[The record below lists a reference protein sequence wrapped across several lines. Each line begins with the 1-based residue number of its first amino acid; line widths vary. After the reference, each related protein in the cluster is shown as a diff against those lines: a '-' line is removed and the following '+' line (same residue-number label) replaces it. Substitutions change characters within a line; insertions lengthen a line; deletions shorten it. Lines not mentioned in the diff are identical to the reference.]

1 MIFGKKKPEENL
13 DDLNESRDHIK
24 SLLSNLEQEYN
35 NAAISED
42 SYNEIKE
49 KNTKK
54 LQEVETKIKGL
65 GGNIEGPKPVIN
77 GHYEN
82 NGVKA
87 KETDEKPEKSEE
99 DKPDEN
105 PKVEVPGLAP
115 LKEHKKKKEES
126 PKEEEA
132 KPGEKP
138 DEKPKAEVP
147 GLAPLKEHKKKKE
160 SPKEEETEPAEKSD
174 EKPKEEPKE
183 EPPEEKEKPKKE
195 KPKKKAKEGTL
206 DASLTGV
213 PGYAGDKPSEE
224 KPKKKAKEGTLA
236 ASVTGVPGYAGDSA
250 PEEGEKTD
258 TEETEEKEAEEEKPE
273 EKPEEKAEAKPA
285 ATTDIDIKLEKSMH
299 KVNFEMEK
307 LKAILDSVKES
318 RGVVDERL
326 QRLTEN
332 IGELRSMIYQKEGQ
346 LDELQSKTTR
356 LDELM
361 TNVKPENFTK
371 ELTKRDTQLSETE
384 TRLEKTETKVE
395 EMMTIVKDIR
405 KVMMQ
410 LGNLDNVIDVS
421 RKTADRLLKIE
432 NLTESAERYSGD
444 VQKAYIEMSKGLEEI
459 ERVKANQERLDG
471 AMKELSASVDGVSD
485 KLEKYATVGDMME
498 IKETTNMISKELENV
513 KNFISSR
520 IPVLETLSEPL
531 KKLKEQKEE
540 IEVILNS
547 LDEKYSEGKI
557 AEDEYSKI
565 KENNTKKLEEIE
577 KELKKEWKRIER
589 TRKRVNVPIPGTAK
603 PSISTE
609 QKEKAPSAEKP
620 ETSPTP
626 ELKPKAPKEE
636 SPKEEEAKPGEKP
649 DEKPKEEPKEEPPE
663 EKEKPP
669 EKPEKPKKGKKIS
682 RTESMLDELEDLL
695 KMGLIT
701 KEAFEKTK
709 ATISGKK

>member
-138 DEKPKAEVP
+138 DEKPK
-147 GLAPLKEHKKKKE
+147 
-160 SPKEEETEPAEKSD
+160 
-174 EKPKEEPKE
+174 
-183 EPPEEKEKPKKE
+183 
-195 KPKKKAKEGTL
+195 
-206 DASLTGV
+206 
-213 PGYAGDKPSEE
+213 
-224 KPKKKAKEGTLA
+224 
-236 ASVTGVPGYAGDSA
+236 
-250 PEEGEKTD
+250 
-258 TEETEEKEAEEEKPE
+258 
-273 EKPEEKAEAKPA
+273 
-285 ATTDIDIKLEKSMH
+285 
-299 KVNFEMEK
+299 
-307 LKAILDSVKES
+307 
-318 RGVVDERL
+318 
-326 QRLTEN
+326 
-332 IGELRSMIYQKEGQ
+332 
-346 LDELQSKTTR
+346 
-356 LDELM
+356 
-361 TNVKPENFTK
+361 
-371 ELTKRDTQLSETE
+371 
-384 TRLEKTETKVE
+384 
-395 EMMTIVKDIR
+395 
-405 KVMMQ
+405 
-410 LGNLDNVIDVS
+410 
-421 RKTADRLLKIE
+421 
-432 NLTESAERYSGD
+432 
-444 VQKAYIEMSKGLEEI
+444 
-459 ERVKANQERLDG
+459 
-471 AMKELSASVDGVSD
+471 
-485 KLEKYATVGDMME
+485 
-498 IKETTNMISKELENV
+498 
-513 KNFISSR
+513 
-520 IPVLETLSEPL
+520 
-531 KKLKEQKEE
+531 
-540 IEVILNS
+540 
-547 LDEKYSEGKI
+547 
-557 AEDEYSKI
+557 
-565 KENNTKKLEEIE
+565 
-577 KELKKEWKRIER
+577 
-589 TRKRVNVPIPGTAK
+589 
-603 PSISTE
+603 
-609 QKEKAPSAEKP
+609 
-620 ETSPTP
+620 
-626 ELKPKAPKEE
+626 
-636 SPKEEEAKPGEKP
+636 
-649 DEKPKEEPKEEPPE
+649 EEPKEEPPE